1 VPGGGCLA
9 GGRALTAAGNLDL
22 PMSYYRRLP
31 DGVVV
36 MHTRPQR
43 APQLKV
49 IAAPQT
55 IFIRTAL
62 SSDAPVVS
70 DDNPLT
76 GMMAAVTRI
85 DEEGELI
92 APREAITA
100 TEALPRLQVDMTLV
114 AGRVA
119 FER

>member
-1 VPGGGCLA
+1 
-9 GGRALTAAGNLDL
+9 
-22 PMSYYRRLP
+22 
-31 DGVVV
+31 
-36 MHTRPQR
+36 
-43 APQLKV
+43 
-49 IAAPQT
+49 
-55 IFIRTAL
+55 
-62 SSDAPVVS
+62 
-70 DDNPLT
+70 
-76 GMMAAVTRI
+76 MMAAVTRI